1 MLTKLFPKAVPPV
14 LKLTYGFTLDQAGLA
29 FIAAIGGA
37 LLAAASSIL
46 IERIA
51 YPREVRKTGHKGTV
65 DIEYRFL
72 PAVLGS
78 LFIAVALFWIG
89 WSAKPSVS
97 WASPVVGT
105 GLFVWGNV
113 MVLVCTSECSP
124 PFEPVC

>member
-1 MLTKLFPKAVPPV
+1 V
-14 LKLTYGFTLDQAGLA
+14 LKLTYGFTLEQAGLA
-29 FIAAIGGA
+29 FIAAIGGV

-51 YPREVRKTGHKGTV
+51 YPREVKKTGHKGVV

-78 LFIAVALFWIG
+78 IFITVALFWIG
-89 WSAKPSVS
+89 WSAKPSIG

-105 GLFVWGNV
+105 GLFVWGNA
-113 MVLVCTSECSP
+113 MVLVSSANYSP
-124 PFEPVC
+124 TFKRRC